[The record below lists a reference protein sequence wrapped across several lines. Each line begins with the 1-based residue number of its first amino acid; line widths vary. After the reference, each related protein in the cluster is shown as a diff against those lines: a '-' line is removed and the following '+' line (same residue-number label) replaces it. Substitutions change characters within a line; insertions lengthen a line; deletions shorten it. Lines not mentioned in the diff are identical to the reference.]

1 MFFTAGDFR
10 RKASIKGNLRR
21 NAEFWEE
28 NIQANEFVLDIVKNG
43 YSLPFLVLPDKY
55 EAKRNNLSALKERV
69 FVEAQIQI
77 LLEGAFISEV
87 ESVPFC
93 VNPLTVAE
101 NESKLRLVL
110 DMSYVNDF
118 LDVPSFK
125 YEGLSNFSDMVSE
138 NDYAIKFD
146 LTSGY
151 HHIEIHRE
159 HKKYLGFKWIY
170 EDGTVRYFVFDVLP
184 FGCASACH
192 AFTKIMRALLKK
204 WRSFGLRVII
214 YIDDGICVSDGFE
227 KGQEAGFRIK
237 SDLESAGF
245 VINQKKSIWS
255 PTQKID
261 FLGFSVST
269 TDMTYEVPIKKIE
282 KFKVLAEAILKS
294 GKACAKDISR
304 VTGRLVSMQPALGNL
319 VYLTTR
325 CMFAFIAKQ
334 STWFRKSAL
343 DKGAIDE
350 LNFWSENLSARNGFA
365 IKRKVEITRV
375 IFSDASERGFGGF
388 LITKR
393 GQELAKGDFSGSE
406 TGTSSTHRELLA
418 VKYVMESFGEK
429 LAGQTI
435 LWYTDN
441 QNVPIILRKGSAKL
455 DLTFLAL
462 EIFSYTLKLGLEI
475 CPV

>member
-1 MFFTAGDFR
+1 M
-10 RKASIKGNLRR
+10 
-21 NAEFWEE
+21 
-28 NIQANEFVLDIVKNG
+28 
-43 YSLPFLVLPDKY
+43 
-55 EAKRNNLSALKERV
+55 
-69 FVEAQIQI
+69 
-77 LLEGAFISEV
+77 
-87 ESVPFC
+87 
-93 VNPLTVAE
+93 
-101 NESKLRLVL
+101 
-110 DMSYVNDF
+110 
-118 LDVPSFK
+118 
-125 YEGLSNFSDMVSE
+125 
-138 NDYAIKFD
+138 
-146 LTSGY
+146 
-151 HHIEIHRE
+151 
-159 HKKYLGFKWIY
+159 
-170 EDGTVRYFVFDVLP
+170 
-184 FGCASACH
+184 
-192 AFTKIMRALLKK
+192 
-204 WRSFGLRVII
+204 GLRVII
-214 YIDDGICVSDGFE
+214 YIDDGICVSDDFE

-245 VINQKKSIWS
+245 IVNRKKSIWD
-255 PTQKID
+255 PTQKIV

-269 TDMTYEVPIKKIE
+269 TDMIYEVPKKKVE

-334 STWFRKSAL
+334 STWFRKSTL

-350 LNFWSENLSARNGFA
+350 LIFWSKNLQARNGFA

-406 TGTSSTHRELLA
+406 KGTSSTHRELLA

-441 QNVPIILRKGSAKL
+441 QNVPIILRKGSSKL
-455 DLTFLAL
+455 DLNFLAL
-462 EIFSYTLKLGLEI
+462 EIFGYSLKLGLEI
-475 CPV
+475 CPLWIPREENQLADELSKMCDSDSWGIDNETFEYVQANFGRFTYDRFADHVNKRTENFDAKFFCPGVTEVNTFATDWSGHFNWVCPPISQVGRALRHFKVCKATGVLCVPEWRSAYFWPLLIEGNGTVFKSFVKGYLLLDPYFLTFNKSVKTNVFNGFAKFRTLALLIDYRV